1 MFPLA
6 TLSLAGNHKSASLQV
21 DHPPSPHRNSS
32 RREKQT
38 LWKVPFSRVIR
49 VSIFCLLFLSLP
61 ISGWHPRVRLPPG
74 RPPPSLQSRAEGKS
88 TLLEA
93 RAYLM
98 PYLREIRGKLL
109 RTPTSPPPSRSTT
122 PYPLHSLQAEGKSR
136 RFIQAR
142 ALFYL
147 MPYLRAN

>member
-1 MFPLA
+1 MALIDTKNDSKDVLGACASHQKLRPAERLWGVTMLVGWTINPIRVARIPVFPLA

-38 LWKVPFSRVIR
+38 PWKVPFSRVIR

-74 RPPPSLQSRAEGKS
+74 RPPPSLRSRAEGKS

-93 RAYLM
+93 RAYPM
-98 PYLREIRGKLL
+98 PY
-109 RTPTSPPPSRSTT
+109 
-122 PYPLHSLQAEGKSR
+122 
-136 RFIQAR
+136 
-142 ALFYL
+142 
-147 MPYLRAN
+147 